1 MIDGYCK
8 LGKTKEATKLLHD
21 DMVERGIL
29 PDAVTY
35 NALING
41 FCKERKID
49 EVCNQ
54 MSNGGGSLDEITY
67 TTLIHN
73 WPLSPQQ
80 LQIKTNHEISRGLFQ
95 LV

>member
-1 MIDGYCK
+1 
-8 LGKTKEATKLLHD
+8 
-21 DMVERGIL
+21 
-29 PDAVTY
+29 
-35 NALING
+35 
-41 FCKERKID
+41 
-49 EVCNQ
+49 

>member
-21 DMVERGIL
+21 MVERGIL

-35 NALING
+35 NALTNG

-49 EVCNQ
+49 EAFEVCNQ
-54 MSNGGGSLDEITY
+54 MSNGGVSLDEITY

-73 WPLSPQQ
+73 WPQPSTIANQD
-80 LQIKTNHEISRGLFQ
+80 
-95 LV
+95 